1 MATMAARRLV
11 HLGIAVLIV
20 LVARAA
26 FAQSAGSLR
35 GIVADSS
42 GAVLPGAT
50 VTLTNEATKFTRT
63 ATSDAKGQYFFAS
76 VDPGNYTLKV
86 ELTGFKTHDA
96 RGVRISTS
104 DTAAVDV
111 RLEVGT
117 QTETVTVTGTREMI
131 RTDTG
136 AREGIISSEQ
146 IESISIIGRNPLEL
160 LRTLPGVVSPDQG
173 NFETIGTQ
181 SGFGAADQ
189 SFSINGARSTNMGVT
204 LDGANMRDIGNNGGS
219 MNVPNNEF
227 VAEVKVQM
235 SNYAAE
241 FGTAAINVQAVTR
254 SGSSEFH
261 GGVYDYLRHYKLAA
275 NDRARNYADQD
286 RPNTKFQ
293 YPGFTLSGP
302 VLIPGTSF
310 NKNRDKAFFFVGWEW
325 QRQTLA
331 PDAIRGVGPTAGMR
345 QGLFNDFAAGQ
356 HLNLNTTVNIPSG
369 FPGAGSPIPN
379 GNLTPYIDPS
389 GLKLLNLYPQP
400 NFNDPN
406 NRYNYIVNTLVD
418 ANRQQG
424 VVRLDYNITD
434 NTRTYVRLAKDTES
448 TENPRGLWWQP
459 GNIPLPTPIKGTSLA
474 RSAVANVTS
483 VLSPTATN
491 EIIFSYSALK
501 LDNGWEDPTK
511 VQQSAQGTSIANP
524 FGNSQF
530 IPDIVMNYGT
540 EASMWAAQD
549 VSNIF
554 AYNGFARA
562 TDNFTK
568 VLNTHAVKV
577 GGIVERQYKQQNFQ
591 HQNND
596 QLVFAPW
603 GNGSTGNE
611 FADLMVGRPAQAVVG
626 QPSAVGHFVAWN
638 YEFFLQDSWKATKNF
653 TLEYGLRIG
662 KWTNNIETNG
672 LGAIFDPSK
681 YNPNAGTF
689 LDAQKKQLNGVA
701 YANQIGN
708 DLTASR
714 PLLVMPRLNFAWDL
728 SGNGN
733 TVVRG
738 GGGVFYNREL
748 GNAQY
753 GIINVAP
760 NSYAVTLD
768 AGNLSGI
775 AGGQG
780 LTYKTMAGIDPLS
793 QVGGTDLS
801 TMSLDKLDWPRM
813 YQVSASIARRIPWH
827 QTFEVGYVGTFGRH
841 LAAQLQINS
850 VPVGTFS
857 SGRVGNADLS
867 IPVDRSA
874 LTSSVINSRRP
885 FPTLQNVNIF
895 EPIGRSNYN
904 GLQLTLSRQT
914 GRFTYLAAY
923 TYSKF
928 KGTVGNDFAQ
938 IDPLDP
944 ARSYGVLLGD
954 HPHNLA
960 FSWTARLGDP
970 VQGSG
975 FGKAVLNGW
984 NLSGVSTY
992 VSGWPIRLG
1001 FSGDLSTD
1009 QAKLGWFGTKD
1020 FLGYSRDFGQGSIGA
1035 ITPTFTCDP
1044 TISGSKVGD
1053 KVLDVK
1059 CVGIPAFGES
1069 GPFSSPYDL
1078 RSPARNFHDV
1088 TVFKD
1093 FRFGQSEK
1101 RIQIRAGVFNLFN
1114 QAYPIAPAGP
1124 GGSDIDV
1131 NLEANCNR
1139 KLSGVPNGAGGTSD
1153 NVCDPTGGYTFTQNT
1168 IDNFGK
1174 ILTKRGRRVVELALR
1189 LFF

>member
-1 MATMAARRLV
+1 MSRSLLVRLSLALLFLAHAGQV
-11 HLGIAVLIV
+11 M
-20 LVARAA
+20 
-26 FAQSAGSLR
+26 AQSAGSLR
-35 GIVADSS
+35 GAVADST

-50 VTLTNEATKFTRT
+50 VTLTNEATKFTRN

-76 VDPGNYTLKV
+76 VDPGSYTLKV
-86 ELTGFKTHDA
+86 ELTGFKSHETKS
-96 RGVRISTS
+96 VRISTN

-131 RTDTG
+131 QTQTG
-136 AREGIISSEQ
+136 AREGVITQEQ
-146 IESISIIGRNPLEL
+146 IENISIIGRNPTEL
-160 LRTLPGVVSPDQG
+160 LRTLPGVVAPDYAD
-173 NFETIGTQ
+173 FEVMGTQ
-181 SGFGAADQ
+181 SGFGSAGQ
-189 SFSINGARSTNMGVT
+189 GFSINGARSTNMGVT

-261 GGVYDYLRHYKLAA
+261 GSAYDYLRAHQFAA
-275 NDRARNYADQD
+275 NDRARNYANQD
-286 RPNTKFQ
+286 RPETKFQ

-302 VLIPGTSF
+302 ILVPGTGF
-310 NKNRDKAFFFVGWEW
+310 NKNRDKAFFFLGYEW

-331 PDAIRGVGPTAGMR
+331 PDAIRGVVPTAGMR
-345 QGLFNDFAAGQ
+345 QGLFNDFGAGQ
-356 HLNLNTTVNIPSG
+356 HLNLNTTPNIPSG
-369 FPGAGSPIPN
+369 FPGAGTPAPG

-400 NFNDPN
+400 NFTDPD

-424 VVRLDYNITD
+424 VLRLDYNITD
-434 NTRTYVRLAKDTES
+434 NTRTYVRLARDTES
-448 TENPRGLWWQP
+448 TQNPRGLWWQP
-459 GNIPLPTPIKGTSLA
+459 GNIPLPTAIRGKSLA

-491 EIIFSYSALK
+491 EVIFSYSALK
-501 LDNGWEDPTK
+501 LDNGWDDPSK
-511 VQQSAQGTSIANP
+511 VQQSAQGTGFGNP
-524 FGNSQF
+524 FGNSQY
-530 IPDIVMNYGT
+530 IPDVVMNFQS

-549 VSNIF
+549 VDNIF
-554 AYNGFARA
+554 AYNGFARF

-591 HQNND
+591 HQNNI
-596 QLVFAPW
+596 QLIFAPW

-611 FADLMVGRPAQAVVG
+611 FADLMVGRPAQAQVG
-626 QPSAVGHFVAWN
+626 QPSAIGHFVAWN
-638 YEFFLQDSWKATKNF
+638 YEFFVQDSWKATKNF
-653 TLEYGLRIG
+653 TLEYGLRVG
-662 KWTNNIETNG
+662 KWTNNVETNG
-672 LGAIFDPSK
+672 LGAIFDASR
-681 YNPNAGTF
+681 YNPNAGTY
-689 LDAQKKQLNGVA
+689 LDAAKTQLNGVA
-701 YANQIGN
+701 YATEIGD
-708 DLTASR
+708 DLTDSR
-714 PLLVMPRLNFAWDL
+714 PLLVMPRVNFAWDL

-733 TVVRG
+733 TIVRG
-738 GGGVFYNREL
+738 GGGIFYNREQ

-760 NSYAVTLD
+760 NSYAVTFD
-768 AGNLSGI
+768 AGNYPSGTLNYNTI
-775 AGGQG
+775 GR
-780 LTYKTMAGIDPLS
+780 LDPLAAA
-793 QVGGTDLS
+793 GGTDLS
-801 TMSLDKLDWPRM
+801 TMSINDLDWPRM
-813 YQVSASIARRIPWH
+813 YQVSAGISRRIPWH
-827 QTFEVGYVGTFGRH
+827 HTIEASYVGTFGRH
-841 LAAQLQINS
+841 MAAQHQINS
-850 VPVGTFS
+850 VPIGTFS

-867 IPVDRSA
+867 NPLHRAA
-874 LTSSVINSRRP
+874 LTANVVNARRP

-895 EPIGRSNYN
+895 EPIGTSNYN

-928 KGTVGNDFAQ
+928 KGTIGGDFAQ

-944 ARSYGVLLGD
+944 ARSYGTLLGD
-954 HPHNLA
+954 RTHNLA

-970 VQGSG
+970 VLNNKL
-975 FGKAVLNGW
+975 GKAFLNGW
-984 NLSGVSTY
+984 NLSGISSY
-992 VSGWPIRLG
+992 ISGQPIRLG

-1009 QAKLGWFGTKD
+1009 SAEQAWFGSKD
-1020 FLGYSRDFGQGSIGA
+1020 FLPYSRDFSQGGTGA

-1044 TISGSKVGD
+1044 TIKGGGHNVGD
-1053 KVLDVK
+1053 KVLDLS
-1059 CVGIPAFGES
+1059 CVGIPALGQS
-1069 GPFSSPYDL
+1069 GPFASPYNL
-1078 RSPARNFHDV
+1078 RAPSRNFHDL

-1093 FRFGQSEK
+1093 FRFGQSDR

-1124 GGSDIDV
+1124 GGTDIDLT
-1131 NLEANCNR
+1131 LEASCNR
-1139 KLSGVPNGAGGTSD
+1139 RVNGVPNGEGGFAD
-1153 NVCDPTGGYTFTQNT
+1153 NVCDPTGGYTFTSNT
-1168 IDNFGK
+1168 EQNFGK
-1174 ILTKRGRRVVELALR
+1174 IITKRGRRVVEFALR